1 MGHEAREAAA
11 ALSMSD
17 PEKVANLEA
26 AIRLHGAGRLAEA
39 SAIYRAILQDH
50 PDHPNALH
58 YLGLAEAA
66 SGKPDVALSLMKRSL
81 RAQPHNLPFIENYA
95 TLLVQSGHCEA
106 ALPVCQSGLALDPA
120 NAQLFYVEAVALLRL
135 NRLPEAIAQFDRV
148 LSLQPDNIAALNER
162 GSALAQI
169 RRFDEALASFA
180 AALSLNPRYAEAH
193 FNEALC
199 RLLHGDLARGLEKYE
214 WRWEMD
220 EARPHKRNFQQPRW
234 TGREDLADKSVLLYA
249 EQGFGDTIQFCRYVP
264 LLQARGPRV
273 ILEVQ
278 PQLRG
283 LLQAAFEQAT
293 VIARGDPL
301 PNFDLHCP
309 LLSLPLAFATR
320 LDTIPAVAA
329 YLRAPSPST
338 MDRTRGRL
346 RIGLV
351 WSGSVI
357 NINGANRSMSLATLL
372 PLLKLNATFVSL
384 QKDVRAEDAE
394 VLRAH
399 GELLHVGDELFD
411 FADTAE
417 KIASLD
423 LVISIDTSV
432 AHLAGA
438 MGKPVWVLLP
448 FVPDWR
454 WFLDGEQSP
463 WYPTAR
469 LFRQD
474 DSRTWDGVVARVA
487 AALAALIAD
496 NG

>member
-1 MGHEAREAAA
+1 
-11 ALSMSD
+11 MSD
-17 PEKVANLEA
+17 PETSVNLDA
-26 AIRLHGAGRLAEA
+26 AFRLHGVGRLAEA
-39 SAIYRAILQDH
+39 SSIYRAILQRH

-58 YLGLAEAA
+58 YLGVAEAA
-66 SGKPDVALSLMKRSL
+66 SGKSDVAKSLMERSL
-81 RAQPHNLPFIENYA
+81 RVQPYNLQFIENYA
-95 TLLVQSGHCEA
+95 TLLVQIGNCEG
-106 ALPVCQSGLALDPA
+106 ALPVCQSGLVLNPA
-120 NAQLFYVEAVALLRL
+120 NAQLVYIQAVALLKLDRPL
-135 NRLPEAIAQFDRV
+135 EAITQFDHV
-148 LSLQPDNIAALNER
+148 LSLQPNNIIALNER
-162 GSALAQI
+162 GSALTQI

-180 AALSLNPRYAEAH
+180 KALALNPLYAESH

-199 RLLHGDLARGLEKYE
+199 LLLHGDLARGLEKYE
-214 WRWEMD
+214 WRWEM
-220 EARPHKRNFQQPRW
+220 AAAHPHKRNFQQPRW
-234 TGREDLADKSVLLYA
+234 TGRDDLTGKSVLLYA

-264 LLQARGPRV
+264 LVQARGAHV

-278 PQLRG
+278 PQLRE
-283 LLQAAFEQAT
+283 LLEAAFEQAT
-293 VIARGDPL
+293 VIVKGDPL

-309 LLSLPLAFATR
+309 LLSLPLAFETR
-320 LDTIPAVAA
+320 LNTIPSNAT
-329 YLRAPSPST
+329 YLRVPSPSIL
-338 MDRTRGRL
+338 DQTRDRL

-351 WSGSVI
+351 WSGSVS
-357 NINGANRSMSLATLL
+357 NINGSNRSMSLTTLL
-372 PLLKLNATFVSL
+372 PLLKLKATFVSL

-399 GELLHVGDELFD
+399 SELLHVGDELFD

-417 KIASLD
+417 KIAGLD

-454 WFLDGEQSP
+454 WLLDCEDTP

-474 DSRTWDGVVARVA
+474 DSRTWGGVVTGVA
-487 AALAALIAD
+487 AALQAVIAHD
-496 NG
+496 D